1 MTGKKTLQS
10 DYMSLQLME
19 IENFRLSLSQYE
31 HKNISF
37 RDAMYLWYS
46 HGYADSFKDDY
57 KKKKIKEEPAIA

>member
-1 MTGKKTLQS
+1 
-10 DYMSLQLME
+10 MSLQLME

-46 HGYADSFKDDY
+46 HGYADSFKNEY